1 MEDSYHEITDKTF
14 NKLVNDHELRNLFEE
29 ILGYTLFRRNE
40 YGKFFILT
48 GGGSNGK
55 SSFLKILRSL
65 VGDTNTSSVAQR
77 FERPF

>member
-14 NKLVNDHELRNLFEE
+14 NKLAVNDHELRNLFEE

-48 GGGSNGK
+48 VWWK
-55 SSFLKILRSL
+55 
-65 VGDTNTSSVAQR
+65 
-77 FERPF
+77 